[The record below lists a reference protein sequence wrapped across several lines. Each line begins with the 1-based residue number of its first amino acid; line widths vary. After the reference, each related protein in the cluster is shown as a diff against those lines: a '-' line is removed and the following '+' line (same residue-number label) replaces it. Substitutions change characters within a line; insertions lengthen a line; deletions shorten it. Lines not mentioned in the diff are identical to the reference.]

1 MMIMIMILTE
11 ALELVALGNL
21 GFIIGE
27 SALNLKLINND
38 AVVVDFTERV
48 SLAEIVPADLVVEGD
63 VVAAAQT

>member
-1 MMIMIMILTE
+1 MMIMILTE

-38 AVVVDFTERV
+38 AVVVDFTERI

>member
-1 MMIMIMILTE
+1 MMIMILTE